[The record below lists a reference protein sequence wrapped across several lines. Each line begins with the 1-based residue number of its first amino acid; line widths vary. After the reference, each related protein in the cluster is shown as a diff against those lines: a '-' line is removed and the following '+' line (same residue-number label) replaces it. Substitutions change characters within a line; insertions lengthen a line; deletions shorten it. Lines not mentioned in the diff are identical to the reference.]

1 MIQHTIR
8 HTLEKM
14 GYQNISGNT
23 VTADCMFRI
32 KDGEAKFCIVVKN
45 WGLNSLN
52 YEEIVESTKEVENKI
67 LLTGGKSFEAFYI
80 IITDRKEN
88 IEWFKQHDM
97 KFWIAD
103 LNTKRLLIYE
113 NQPDDFEGLRSIVES
128 ELDKSNLS
136 DIRNKYDWEEVKVRD
151 DDGNIIDIT
160 DRVNKKKKM
169 PIITIALVAINILVF
184 IIAQIFGST
193 EDVDYMI
200 KIGASNY
207 EDVLMNGQFY
217 RLFTC
222 MFLHF
227 GPEHLINNMF
237 MLAVLGNEIETK
249 IGRIHFAGIYLVSG
263 MCASIAS
270 VVYHYYIADY
280 AVSAGA
286 SGAIYGLFGALIVF
300 AITNR
305 EGGRKFS
312 IGRIAFVVFLLIFGS
327 FQETVDFV
335 AHIGGFIAGAVL
347 AIILCI
353 NKKKDRGVSQ
363 W

>member
-1 MIQHTIR
+1 MIQHTIT

-23 VTADCMFRI
+23 VTADCMFRF
-32 KDGEAKFCIVVKN
+32 KDGEAKFCVIVKN
-45 WGLNSLN
+45 WGLNALN
-52 YEEIVESTKEVENKI
+52 YEEVVESTKEVENKI

-88 IEWFKQHDM
+88 VEWFQQHGM

-103 LNTKRLLIYE
+103 LNTKKLLIYE

-128 ELDKSNLS
+128 ELEKTDIS
-136 DIRNKYDWEEVKVRD
+136 DGKYEYDWNEVKVRD
-151 DDGNIIDIT
+151 NNGEIVDIT
-160 DRVNKKKKM
+160 DHFRQKKKI
-169 PIITIALVAINILVF
+169 PIITILLVAINIIVF
-184 IIAQIFGST
+184 IIAQIFGNT

-217 RLFTC
+217 RLFTS

-227 GPEHLINNMF
+227 GAEHLLNNMF
-237 MLAVLGNEIETK
+237 MLAVLGNELETK
-249 IGRIHFAGIYLVSG
+249 IGKRHFAGIYLVSG
-263 MCASIAS
+263 LCASIAS

-286 SGAIYGLFGALIVF
+286 SGAIYGIFGAFIVF
-300 AITNR
+300 MIMNR
-305 EGGRKFS
+305 DDGRKFS
-312 IGRIAFVVFLLIFGS
+312 IGRIAFIVFLLIFGS

-353 NKKKDRGVSQ
+353 NKRKTEV
-363 W
+363 